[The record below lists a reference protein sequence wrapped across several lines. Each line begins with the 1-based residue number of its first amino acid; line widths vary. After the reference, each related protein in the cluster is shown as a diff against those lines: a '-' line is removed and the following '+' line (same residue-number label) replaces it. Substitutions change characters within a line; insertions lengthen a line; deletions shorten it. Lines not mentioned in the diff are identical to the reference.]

1 VVKFAGKQIFLM
13 PFSFFISRRFLVS
26 RKESGFLNIISKIA
40 ITGIAIGV
48 ATLIIALSVLSGFE
62 KTIQDKITDF
72 DSHIKVSSFSGT
84 VKNYE
89 PITSKIENL
98 LGDYKLSLVPFA
110 SKLAI
115 ISANRRQD
123 GINIIGIPPDTQI
136 ERLQKNIINGEF
148 NIASSDSNILVI
160 GKVLANK
167 LLLKVGERV
176 TLFALK
182 DDQIPSPENLP
193 NIEKFLVTG
202 IFESGMAEY
211 DDLYA
216 YTNLT
221 TAQNLFSIG
230 QSINGYDIQLSSIE
244 KIDSLTNLLRKNLS
258 YPLFARSLFESHRNI
273 FTWIELQQKPIPIIL
288 GLIIIVAVFNI
299 IGTLLILVL
308 EKTNAIGILKSLGA
322 NRKQVLRIF
331 LIQGIFIGFIGIIG
345 GNLLALLLMQIQ
357 IQFDVIT
364 VPASVYFVTQVPF
377 DLSPFIFILVSV
389 IALILSLGASIIP
402 SFIAAKVNPI
412 KSLRFD

>member
-1 VVKFAGKQIFLM
+1 M
-13 PFSFFISRRFLVS
+13 SFSLFISRRFLNS

-40 ITGIAIGV
+40 IVGIAIGV

-62 KTIQDKITDF
+62 KTIQEKITDF
-72 DSHIKVSSFSGT
+72 DSHIKITSFSGT
-84 VKNYE
+84 VNNYNQ
-89 PITSKIENL
+89 ITAKIENL
-98 LGDYKLSLVPFA
+98 LGEHKRNIIPFA

-115 ISANRRQD
+115 VSSKKRQEGISV
-123 GINIIGIPPDTQI
+123 IGIPVEGQI
-136 ERLQKNIINGEF
+136 ERLKKNIISGDFDLGNK
-148 NIASSDSNILVI
+148 NSNHIII

-167 LLLKVGERV
+167 LMLKVGDKV

-182 DDQIPSPENLP
+182 DDQTPSPQNLP
-193 NIEKFLVTG
+193 NIDKFTVTG

-221 TAQNLFSIG
+221 DAQNLFSIG
-230 QSINGYDIQLSSIE
+230 QSINGYDIQLTSIE
-244 KIDSLTNLLRKNLS
+244 KIDSLTSLLRKNLS

-308 EKTNAIGILKSLGA
+308 EKTNAIGTLKSLGA
-322 NRKQVLRIF
+322 DRKQILKIF
-331 LIQGIFIGFIGIIG
+331 LIQGILIGLIGIIL
-345 GNLLALLLMQIQ
+345 GNLLAIILMQIQ

-364 VPASVYFVTQVPF
+364 VPSSVYFVTKVPF
-377 DLSPFIFILVSV
+377 DLSPITFLFVSS
-389 IALILSLGASIIP
+389 IALLLSLGASIIP
-402 SFIAAKVNPI
+402 SFIAAKVTPI

>member
-1 VVKFAGKQIFLM
+1 M
-13 PFSFFISRRFLVS
+13 
-26 RKESGFLNIISKIA
+26 
-40 ITGIAIGV
+40 GIAIGV

-62 KTIQDKITDF
+62 KTIQEKITDF
-72 DSHIKVSSFSGT
+72 DSHIKINSFSGNVFEYDAVT
-84 VKNYE
+84 N
-89 PITSKIENL
+89 KIETL
-98 LGDYKLSLVPFA
+98 LGEYKVSIIPSA

-115 ISANRRQD
+115 ISSRNRQE
-123 GINIIGIPPDTQI
+123 GINIIGIPEGSQI
-136 ERLQKNIINGEF
+136 ERLERNIISGEF
-148 NIASSDSNILVI
+148 DLGETDSNYLII

-167 LLLKVGERV
+167 LMLKVGDRV

-182 DDQIPSPENLP
+182 DDQIPSPQNLP
-193 NIEKFLVTG
+193 NIDRFNITG

-216 YTNLT
+216 YTNIT
-221 TAQNLFSIG
+221 DAQNLFSIG
-230 QSINGYDIQLSSIE
+230 QSINGYDIQLSGIE

-258 YPLFARSLFESHRNI
+258 YPLFARSLFETHRNI

-308 EKTNAIGILKSLGA
+308 EKTNAIGILKSMGA
-322 NRKQVLRIF
+322 NRNQVLRIF
-331 LIQGIFIGFIGIIG
+331 LIQGIFIGLIGIIS
-345 GNLLALLLMQIQ
+345 GNLLAVLLMQIQ
-357 IQFDVIT
+357 IQLDIIT
-364 VPASVYFVTQVPF
+364 VPSSVYFVTKVPF
-377 DLSPFIFILVSV
+377 DLSPFIFILVST

>member
-1 VVKFAGKQIFLM
+1 M
-13 PFSFFISRRFLVS
+13 PFSFFISRRFLIS

-40 ITGIAIGV
+40 IAGITIGV

-62 KTIQDKITDF
+62 KTIQQKITDF
-72 DSHIKVSSFSGT
+72 DSHIKVSSFRGT

-89 PITSKIENL
+89 PITSKIEEL
-98 LGDYKLSLVPFA
+98 LGENKLNLVPFA

-115 ISANRRQD
+115 ISANNRQD
-123 GINIIGIPPDTQI
+123 GINIIGIPAESKI
-136 ERLQKNIINGEF
+136 ERLQQNIINGEF
-148 NIASSDSNILVI
+148 NIANADSNNIVI

-167 LLLKVGERV
+167 LMLKVGDKV

-182 DDQIPSPENLP
+182 DDQIPSPQNPP
-193 NIEKFLVTG
+193 NIERFFITG

-216 YTNLT
+216 YTNLIS
-221 TAQNLFSIG
+221 AQNLFSIG
-230 QSINGYDIQLSSIE
+230 QSINGYDIQLNSIE
-244 KIDSLTNLLRKNLS
+244 KIDSLTNLLRKNLT
-258 YPLFARSLFESHRNI
+258 YPFFARSLFESHRNI

-331 LIQGIFIGFIGIIG
+331 LIQGIFIGFIGIIS
-345 GNLLALLLMQIQ
+345 GNLLAILLIQIQ

-364 VPASVYFVTQVPF
+364 VPASVYFVTKVPF
-377 DLSPFIFILVSV
+377 DLSPFIFVLVSV
-389 IALILSLGASIIP
+389 IALVLSLGASIIP
-402 SFIAAKVNPI
+402 SFIAAK
-412 KSLRFD
+412 

>member
-1 VVKFAGKQIFLM
+1 M
-13 PFSFFISRRFLVS
+13 SFSLFISRRFLNS

-40 ITGIAIGV
+40 IVGIAIGV

-62 KTIQDKITDF
+62 KTIQEKITDF
-72 DSHIKVSSFSGT
+72 DSHIKITSFSGT
-84 VKNYE
+84 VNNYNQ
-89 PITSKIENL
+89 ITEKIENL
-98 LGDYKLSLVPFA
+98 LGEHKRNIVPFA

-115 ISANRRQD
+115 VSSKKRQEGISV
-123 GINIIGIPPDTQI
+123 IGIPEEGQI
-136 ERLQKNIINGEF
+136 ERLKKNIVSGEF
-148 NIASSDSNILVI
+148 DLGNKNSNYIII

-167 LLLKVGERV
+167 LMLKVGDKV

-182 DDQIPSPENLP
+182 DDQIPSPQNLP
-193 NIEKFLVTG
+193 NIDKFTVTG

-221 TAQNLFSIG
+221 DAQNLFSIG
-230 QSINGYDIQLSSIE
+230 QSINGYDIQLTSIE
-244 KIDSLTNLLRKNLS
+244 KIDSLTSLLRKNLS

-308 EKTNAIGILKSLGA
+308 EKTNAIGTLKSLGA
-322 NRKQVLRIF
+322 DRKQILKIF
-331 LIQGIFIGFIGIIG
+331 LIQGILIGFIGIIL
-345 GNLLALLLMQIQ
+345 GNLLAIILMQIQ

-364 VPASVYFVTQVPF
+364 VPSSVYFVTKVPF
-377 DLSPFIFILVSV
+377 DLSPVTFLFVSS
-389 IALILSLGASIIP
+389 IALLLSLGASIIP
-402 SFIAAKVNPI
+402 SFIAAKVTPI
-412 KSLRFD
+412 KSLRFN

>member
-1 VVKFAGKQIFLM
+1 M
-13 PFSFFISRRFLVS
+13 PISFFISRRFLNS

-40 ITGIAIGV
+40 ISGIVIGV

-62 KTIQDKITDF
+62 KTIQEKITDF
-72 DSHIKVSSFSGT
+72 DSHIKITAFSGT
-84 VKNYE
+84 VRNYDN
-89 PITSKIENL
+89 ISQTIEKL
-98 LGDYKLSLVPFA
+98 LGDHKLSITPFA

-115 ISANRRQD
+115 ISSKNRQE
-123 GINIIGIPPDTQI
+123 GISIIGVPEGSKLERLKRNIIS
-136 ERLQKNIINGEF
+136 GELDLGSF
-148 NIASSDSNILVI
+148 ESNNLVI

-167 LLLKVGERV
+167 LMLKVGDKI

-182 DDQIPSPENLP
+182 DDQIPTPQNFP
-193 NIEKFLVTG
+193 NIERFTVTG

-216 YTNLT
+216 YTNLRD
-221 TAQNLFSIG
+221 AQTLFSIG
-230 QSINGYDIQLSSIE
+230 QSINGYDIQLTSTE
-244 KIDSLTNLLRKNLS
+244 NIDSLTNLLRKNLT
-258 YPLFARSLFESHRNI
+258 YPLFARSLFETHRNI

-322 NRKQVLRIF
+322 NRTQVLRIF
-331 LIQGIFIGFIGIIG
+331 LIQGIFIGVIGILL
-345 GNLLALLLMQIQ
+345 GNLLAIILIQVQ

-364 VPASVYFVTQVPF
+364 VPSSVYFVTKVPF
-377 DLSPFIFILVSV
+377 DMNPFIFLIVSA
-389 IALILSLGASIIP
+389 IALLLSLGASIIP
-402 SFIAAKVNPI
+402 GYIASRVSPV

>member
-1 VVKFAGKQIFLM
+1 M
-13 PFSFFISRRFLVS
+13 PISFFISRRFLNS
-26 RKESGFLNIISKIA
+26 RKESGFLNIISRIA
-40 ITGIAIGV
+40 ISGIAIGV

-62 KTIQDKITDF
+62 KTIQEKITDF
-72 DSHIKVSSFSGT
+72 DSHIKITAFSGT
-84 VKNYE
+84 VSNYNN
-89 PITSKIENL
+89 ISQTIEKL
-98 LGDYKLSLVPFA
+98 LGDHKLSITPFA

-115 ISANRRQD
+115 ISSKNRQE
-123 GINIIGIPPDTQI
+123 GISIIGVPEGSKLERLKRNIIS
-136 ERLQKNIINGEF
+136 GELDLGSF
-148 NIASSDSNILVI
+148 ESNNLVI

-167 LLLKVGERV
+167 LMLKVGDKI

-182 DDQIPSPENLP
+182 DDQIPTPQNFP
-193 NIEKFLVTG
+193 NIERFTVTG

-216 YTNLT
+216 YTNLRD
-221 TAQNLFSIG
+221 AQNLFSIG
-230 QSINGYDIQLSSIE
+230 QSINGYDIQLTSTE
-244 KIDSLTNLLRKNLS
+244 NIDSLTNLLRKNLT
-258 YPLFARSLFESHRNI
+258 YPLFARSLFETHRNI

-322 NRKQVLRIF
+322 NRTQVLRIF
-331 LIQGIFIGFIGIIG
+331 LIQGIFIGVIGILL
-345 GNLLALLLMQIQ
+345 GNLLAIILIQVQ

-364 VPASVYFVTQVPF
+364 VPSSVYFVTKVPF
-377 DLSPFIFILVSV
+377 DMSPLIFLIVSA
-389 IALILSLGASIIP
+389 IALLLSLGASIIP
-402 SFIAAKVNPI
+402 GYVASRVSPV

>member
-1 VVKFAGKQIFLM
+1 M
-13 PFSFFISRRFLVS
+13 PFSYFISSRFLVS

-40 ITGIAIGV
+40 IAGIAIGV

-62 KTIQDKITDF
+62 KTIQEKITDF

-89 PITSKIENL
+89 PITRKIEEL
-98 LGDYKLSLVPFA
+98 LGDNKLNLVPFA

-115 ISANRRQD
+115 ISANKRQD
-123 GINIIGIPPDTQI
+123 GINIIGIPADSKI
-136 ERLQKNIINGEF
+136 ERLQQNIINGEF
-148 NIASSDSNILVI
+148 NIANADSNSIVI

-167 LLLKVGERV
+167 LMLKVGDRV

-182 DDQIPSPENLP
+182 DDQIPSPQNPP
-193 NIEKFLVTG
+193 NIERFIITG

-216 YTNLT
+216 YTNLIS
-221 TAQNLFSIG
+221 AQNLFSIE
-230 QSINGYDIQLSSIE
+230 QSINGYDIQLTSIE
-244 KIDSLTNLLRKNLS
+244 KIDSLTNLLRKNLT

-331 LIQGIFIGFIGIIG
+331 LIQGIFIGLIGIIS
-345 GNLLALLLMQIQ
+345 GNLLAIILMQIQ
-357 IQFDVIT
+357 IHFDVIT
-364 VPASVYFVTQVPF
+364 VPASVYFITKVPF
-377 DLSPFIFILVSV
+377 DLSPSIFILVSL

>member
-1 VVKFAGKQIFLM
+1 M
-13 PFSFFISRRFLVS
+13 SFSLFVSRRFLNS

-40 ITGIAIGV
+40 IVGIAIGV

-62 KTIQDKITDF
+62 KTIREKITDF
-72 DSHIKVSSFSGT
+72 DSHIKITSFSGT
-84 VKNYE
+84 VSNYTQ
-89 PITSKIENL
+89 ITEKIENL
-98 LGDYKLSLVPFA
+98 LGAHKRNIVPFA

-115 ISANRRQD
+115 VSSKKRQEGIS
-123 GINIIGIPPDTQI
+123 IIGIPVEGQI
-136 ERLQKNIINGEF
+136 ERLKKNIISGDFDLGNK
-148 NIASSDSNILVI
+148 NSNHIII

-167 LLLKVGERV
+167 LMLKVGDKV

-182 DDQIPSPENLP
+182 DDQIPSPQNLP
-193 NIEKFLVTG
+193 NIDRFTITG

-221 TAQNLFSIG
+221 DAQNLFSIG
-230 QSINGYDIQLSSIE
+230 QSINGYDIQLTSIE
-244 KIDSLTNLLRKNLS
+244 KIDSLTSLLRKNLS

-308 EKTNAIGILKSLGA
+308 EKTNAIGTLKSLGA
-322 NRKQVLRIF
+322 DRKQILKIF
-331 LIQGIFIGFIGIIG
+331 LIQGILIGLIGIIL
-345 GNLLALLLMQIQ
+345 GNLLAIILMQIQ

-364 VPASVYFVTQVPF
+364 VPSSVYFVTKVPF
-377 DLSPFIFILVSV
+377 DLSPITFLFVSS
-389 IALILSLGASIIP
+389 IALLLSLGASIIP
-402 SFIAAKVNPI
+402 SFIAAKVTPI
-412 KSLRFD
+412 KSLRFN

>member
-1 VVKFAGKQIFLM
+1 M
-13 PFSFFISRRFLVS
+13 PFSLFISSRFLVS

-40 ITGIAIGV
+40 IAGIAIGV

-62 KTIQDKITDF
+62 KTIQEKITDF

-89 PITSKIENL
+89 PITSKIEEL
-98 LGDYKLSLVPFA
+98 LGDNRLNLVPFA

-115 ISANRRQD
+115 ISANKRQD
-123 GINIIGIPPDTQI
+123 GINIIGIPAESKI
-136 ERLQKNIINGEF
+136 ERLQQNIINGEF
-148 NIASSDSNILVI
+148 NIANADSNNIVI

-167 LLLKVGERV
+167 LMLKVGDKV

-182 DDQIPSPENLP
+182 DDQIPSPQNPP
-193 NIEKFLVTG
+193 NIERFIITG

-216 YTNLT
+216 YTNLI

-230 QSINGYDIQLSSIE
+230 QSINGYDIQLTSIE
-244 KIDSLTNLLRKNLS
+244 EIDSLTNLLRKNLT
-258 YPLFARSLFESHRNI
+258 YPFFARSLFESHRNI

-322 NRKQVLRIF
+322 NRKQVLKIF
-331 LIQGIFIGFIGIIG
+331 LIQGIFIGFIGIIS
-345 GNLLALLLMQIQ
+345 GNLLAILLMQIQ

-364 VPASVYFVTQVPF
+364 VPASVYFVTKVPF

-389 IALILSLGASIIP
+389 IALGLSIGASIIP

>member
-1 VVKFAGKQIFLM
+1 M
-13 PFSFFISRRFLVS
+13 PFSYFISSRFLVS

-40 ITGIAIGV
+40 VAGIAIGV

-62 KTIQDKITDF
+62 KTIQEKITDF

-89 PITSKIENL
+89 PITSKIEEL
-98 LGDYKLSLVPFA
+98 LGDNKLNIVPFA

-115 ISANRRQD
+115 ISANKRQD
-123 GINIIGIPPDTQI
+123 GINIIGIPADSKI
-136 ERLQKNIINGEF
+136 ERLQQNIINGEF
-148 NIASSDSNILVI
+148 NIANADSNSIVI

-167 LLLKVGERV
+167 LMLKVGDRV

-182 DDQIPSPENLP
+182 DDQIPSPQNPP
-193 NIEKFLVTG
+193 NIERFIITG

-216 YTNLT
+216 YTNLIS
-221 TAQNLFSIG
+221 AQNLFSIE
-230 QSINGYDIQLSSIE
+230 QSINGYDIQLTSIE
-244 KIDSLTNLLRKNLS
+244 KIDSLTNLLRKNLT

-331 LIQGIFIGFIGIIG
+331 LIQGIFIGLIGIIS
-345 GNLLALLLMQIQ
+345 GNLLAIILMQIQ
-357 IQFDVIT
+357 IHFDVIT
-364 VPASVYFVTQVPF
+364 VPASVYFITKVPF
-377 DLSPFIFILVSV
+377 DLSPSIFILVSL

>member
-1 VVKFAGKQIFLM
+1 M
-13 PFSFFISRRFLVS
+13 
-26 RKESGFLNIISKIA
+26 
-40 ITGIAIGV
+40 GIAIGV

-62 KTIQDKITDF
+62 KTIQEKITDF
-72 DSHIKVSSFSGT
+72 DSHIKINSFSGT
-84 VKNYE
+84 VSEYDAVTN
-89 PITSKIENL
+89 KIETL
-98 LGDYKLSLVPFA
+98 LGEYKVSIIPSA

-115 ISANRRQD
+115 ISSRNRQE
-123 GINIIGIPPDTQI
+123 GINIIGIPEGSQI
-136 ERLQKNIINGEF
+136 ERLKRNIISGEF
-148 NIASSDSNILVI
+148 DLGKTDSNNLII

-167 LLLKVGERV
+167 LMLKVGDRV

-182 DDQIPSPENLP
+182 DDQIPSPQNLP
-193 NIEKFLVTG
+193 NIDRFNITG

-216 YTNLT
+216 YTNIT
-221 TAQNLFSIG
+221 DAQNLFSLG
-230 QSINGYDIQLSSIE
+230 QSINGYDIQLSGIE

-258 YPLFARSLFESHRNI
+258 YPLFARSLFETHRNI

-308 EKTNAIGILKSLGA
+308 EKTNAIGILKSMGA
-322 NRKQVLRIF
+322 NRNQVLRIF
-331 LIQGIFIGFIGIIG
+331 LIQGIFIGLIGIIS
-345 GNLLALLLMQIQ
+345 GNLLAILLMQIQ
-357 IQFDVIT
+357 IQLDIIT
-364 VPASVYFVTQVPF
+364 VPSSVYFVTKVPF
-377 DLSPFIFILVSV
+377 DLSPFIFILVST

>member
-1 VVKFAGKQIFLM
+1 M
-13 PFSFFISRRFLVS
+13 PFSLFISSRFLVS
-26 RKESGFLNIISKIA
+26 RKESGFLNTISKIA
-40 ITGIAIGV
+40 IAGIAIGV

-62 KTIQDKITDF
+62 KTIQEKITDF

-89 PITSKIENL
+89 PITSKIEEL
-98 LGDYKLSLVPFA
+98 LGDNRLNLVPFA

-115 ISANRRQD
+115 ISANKRQD
-123 GINIIGIPPDTQI
+123 GINIIGIPAESKI
-136 ERLQKNIINGEF
+136 ERLQQNIINGEF
-148 NIASSDSNILVI
+148 NIANADSNNIVI

-167 LLLKVGERV
+167 LMLKVGDKV

-182 DDQIPSPENLP
+182 DDQIPSPQNPP
-193 NIEKFLVTG
+193 NIERFIITG

-211 DDLYA
+211 DDLYT
-216 YTNLT
+216 YTNLI

-230 QSINGYDIQLSSIE
+230 QSINGYDIQLTSIE
-244 KIDSLTNLLRKNLS
+244 KIDSLTNLLRKNLT

-322 NRKQVLRIF
+322 NRKQVLKIF
-331 LIQGIFIGFIGIIG
+331 LIQGIFIGFIGIIS
-345 GNLLALLLMQIQ
+345 GNLLAILLMQIQ
-357 IQFDVIT
+357 IQFDLIT
-364 VPASVYFVTQVPF
+364 VPASVYFVTKVPF

-389 IALILSLGASIIP
+389 IALGLSIGASIIP

>member
-13 PFSFFISRRFLVS
+13 PFSFFISSRFLIS

-40 ITGIAIGV
+40 IAGIAIGV

-62 KTIQDKITDF
+62 KTIQEKITDF

-89 PITSKIENL
+89 PITSKIEEL
-98 LGDYKLSLVPFA
+98 LGDNKLNLVPFA

-115 ISANRRQD
+115 ISANKRQD
-123 GINIIGIPPDTQI
+123 GINIIGIPTESKI
-136 ERLQKNIINGEF
+136 ERLQQNIINGEF
-148 NIASSDSNILVI
+148 NIANADSNNIVI

-167 LLLKVGERV
+167 LMIKVGDRV

-331 LIQGIFIGFIGIIG
+331 LMQGIFIGFIGIIS
-345 GNLLALLLMQIQ
+345 GNLLALLIMQIQ

-364 VPASVYFVTQVPF
+364 VPASVYFVTKVPF

>member
-1 VVKFAGKQIFLM
+1 M
-13 PFSFFISRRFLVS
+13 
-26 RKESGFLNIISKIA
+26 
-40 ITGIAIGV
+40 GIAIGV

-62 KTIQDKITDF
+62 KTIQEKITDF
-72 DSHIKVSSFSGT
+72 DSHIKINSFSGT
-84 VKNYE
+84 VSEYDAVTN
-89 PITSKIENL
+89 KIETL
-98 LGDYKLSLVPFA
+98 LGEYKVSIIPSA

-115 ISANRRQD
+115 ISSRNRQE
-123 GINIIGIPPDTQI
+123 GINIIGIPEGSQI
-136 ERLQKNIINGEF
+136 ERLERNIISGEF
-148 NIASSDSNILVI
+148 DLGKTDSNNLII

-167 LLLKVGERV
+167 LMLKVGDRV

-182 DDQIPSPENLP
+182 DDQIPSPQNLP
-193 NIEKFLVTG
+193 NIDRFNITG

-216 YTNLT
+216 YTNIT
-221 TAQNLFSIG
+221 DAQKLFSIG
-230 QSINGYDIQLSSIE
+230 HSINGYDIQLSGIE

-258 YPLFARSLFESHRNI
+258 YPLFARSLFETHRNI

-308 EKTNAIGILKSLGA
+308 EKTNAIGILKSMGA
-322 NRKQVLRIF
+322 NRNQVLRIF
-331 LIQGIFIGFIGIIG
+331 LIQGSFIGLIGVIS
-345 GNLLALLLMQIQ
+345 GNLLAFLLIQIQ
-357 IQFDVIT
+357 IQFDIIT
-364 VPASVYFVTQVPF
+364 VPSSVYFVTKVPF
-377 DLSPFIFILVSV
+377 DLSPFIYILVST

-402 SFIAAKVNPI
+402 SFIAANVNPI

>member
-1 VVKFAGKQIFLM
+1 M
-13 PFSFFISRRFLVS
+13 
-26 RKESGFLNIISKIA
+26 
-40 ITGIAIGV
+40 GIAIGV

-62 KTIQDKITDF
+62 KTIQEKITDF
-72 DSHIKVSSFSGT
+72 DSHIKINSFSGT
-84 VKNYE
+84 VSEYDAVTN
-89 PITSKIENL
+89 KIETL
-98 LGDYKLSLVPFA
+98 LGEYKVSIIPSA

-115 ISANRRQD
+115 ISSRNRQE
-123 GINIIGIPPDTQI
+123 GINIIGIPEGSQI
-136 ERLQKNIINGEF
+136 ERLKRNIISGEF
-148 NIASSDSNILVI
+148 DLGKTDSNNLII

-167 LLLKVGERV
+167 LMLKVGDRV

-182 DDQIPSPENLP
+182 DDQIPSPQNLP
-193 NIEKFLVTG
+193 NIDRFNITG

-216 YTNLT
+216 YTNIT
-221 TAQNLFSIG
+221 DAQNLFSLG
-230 QSINGYDIQLSSIE
+230 QSINGYDIQLSGIE

-258 YPLFARSLFESHRNI
+258 YPLFARSLFETHRNI

-288 GLIIIVAVFNI
+288 LLIIIVAVFNI

-308 EKTNAIGILKSLGA
+308 EKTNAIGILKSMGT
-322 NRKQVLRIF
+322 NRNQVLRIF
-331 LIQGIFIGFIGIIG
+331 LIQGIFIGLIGIIS
-345 GNLLALLLMQIQ
+345 GNLLAILLMQIQ
-357 IQFDVIT
+357 IQLDIIT
-364 VPASVYFVTQVPF
+364 VPSSVYFVTKVPF
-377 DLSPFIFILVSV
+377 DLSPFIFILVST

>member
-1 VVKFAGKQIFLM
+1 M
-13 PFSFFISRRFLVS
+13 PFSYFISSRFLVS

-40 ITGIAIGV
+40 VAGIAIGV

-62 KTIQDKITDF
+62 KTIQEKITDF

-89 PITSKIENL
+89 PITSKIEEL
-98 LGDYKLSLVPFA
+98 LGDNKLNIVPFA

-115 ISANRRQD
+115 ISANKRQD
-123 GINIIGIPPDTQI
+123 GINIIGIPADSKI
-136 ERLQKNIINGEF
+136 ERLQQNIINGEF
-148 NIASSDSNILVI
+148 NIANADSNSIVI

-167 LLLKVGERV
+167 LMLKVGDRV

-182 DDQIPSPENLP
+182 DDQIPSPQNPP
-193 NIEKFLVTG
+193 NIERFIITG

-216 YTNLT
+216 YTNLIS
-221 TAQNLFSIG
+221 AQNLFSIE
-230 QSINGYDIQLSSIE
+230 QSINGYDIQLTSIE
-244 KIDSLTNLLRKNLS
+244 KIDSLTNLLRKNLT

-331 LIQGIFIGFIGIIG
+331 LIQGIFIGLIGIIS
-345 GNLLALLLMQIQ
+345 GNLLAIILMQIQ
-357 IQFDVIT
+357 IHFDVIT
-364 VPASVYFVTQVPF
+364 VPASVYFITKVPF
-377 DLSPFIFILVSV
+377 DLSPFIFILVSL

>member
-1 VVKFAGKQIFLM
+1 
-13 PFSFFISRRFLVS
+13 
-26 RKESGFLNIISKIA
+26 LNIISKIA
-40 ITGIAIGV
+40 ISGIAVGV

-62 KTIQDKITDF
+62 KTIQEKITDF
-72 DSHIKVSSFSGT
+72 DSHIKITSFSGT
-84 VKNYE
+84 VNDYNS
-89 PITSKIENL
+89 ITEKIENI
-98 LGDYKLSLVPFA
+98 LGENKQSVVPFA

-115 ISANRRQD
+115 ISANKRQE
-123 GINIIGIPPDTQI
+123 GINIIGISGDSQI
-136 ERLQKNIINGEF
+136 NRLKRNIISGKF
-148 NIASSDSNILVI
+148 DLGKTFSNNLII

-167 LLLKVGERV
+167 LMLKVGDHV

-182 DDQIPSPENLP
+182 DDQIPTAQNLP
-193 NIEKFLVTG
+193 NIERFVVTG

-216 YTNLT
+216 YTNLID
-221 TAQNLFSIG
+221 AQNLFSIG
-230 QSINGYDIQLSSIE
+230 ESINGYDIQLTDVE
-244 KIDSLTNLLRKNLS
+244 KIDSLTNLLRNNLR
-258 YPLFARSLFESHRNI
+258 YPLFARSLFETHRNI

-322 NRKQVLRIF
+322 NRNHVIKIF
-331 LIQGIFIGFIGIIG
+331 LVQGIFIGLIGIII
-345 GNLLALLLMQIQ
+345 GNLLAFILINIQ
-357 IQFDVIT
+357 VHFNIIT
-364 VPASVYFVTQVPF
+364 VPSSVYFVTKVPF
-377 DLSPFIFILVSV
+377 DLSPVIFMLVSV

-402 SFIAAKVNPI
+402 SYIAAKVNPI